1 MKRDLGIIIF
11 FLWFLSCMH
20 LLPRQPN
27 TNTSPKAPNQAS
39 EVVEKFIQASGGSEL
54 QKIRTEKRTGTLVRG
69 ANGPVPFEMIAT
81 VSGKWYYSQVFAY
94 GDRVNYGFD
103 GVRAWIQD
111 TQSVSVPPLGECLEL
126 AMLFDIKMPLKLEQ
140 FFPEMRVKGSER
152 IGKKEAVVIAVTS
165 REGISSE
172 LAFDVASGLLLRAGD
187 LFFEDYRDVGKVKR
201 PFAIFFGK
209 NSIHGP
215 LPLKMQVSEIRHDV
229 DVDESVFSRPICPLS
244 PGQPLL
250 YKLRKDVPVSHEA
263 LEACVGV
270 YQSDDDPNV
279 FYTVTT
285 QGAHLMIER
294 TGWGT
299 RVEILPESET
309 DYFMRFLNREFH
321 FIKDATGQVI
331 GLEIVA
337 DRTQKAKK
345 IK

>member
-1 MKRDLGIIIF
+1 MKRDLSIIIF

-27 TNTSPKAPNQAS
+27 TDTLHKDPNPAGK
-39 EVVEKFIQASGGSEL
+39 VVKKFIQASGGSNL
-54 QKIRTEKRTGTLVRG
+54 QKIRTEKRTGTLIRG
-69 ANGPVPFEMIAT
+69 ASGAVPFEMIAT
-81 VSGKWYYSQVFAY
+81 VSGKWHYSQVFAY
-94 GDRVNYGFD
+94 GDLVNYGFD
-103 GVRAWIQD
+103 GVQAWIQD
-111 TQSVSVPPLGECLEL
+111 TQSVSVPPLEECLEL
-126 AMLFDIKMPLKLEQ
+126 AMLLDIKMPLKLEQ
-140 FFPEMRVKGSER
+140 IFPEMRVKGSER

-165 REGISSE
+165 REGIRSE

-187 LFFEDYRDVGKVKR
+187 LFFEDYRNVGNVKR
-201 PFAIFFGK
+201 PFTIFFGK
-209 NSIHGP
+209 NSIHDP
-215 LPLKMQVSEIRHDV
+215 LLLKMQVSEIQQNV
-229 DVDESVFSRPICPLS
+229 DVDDSVFSRPICPLN

-250 YKLRKDVPVSHEA
+250 YKLRRNIPVSRKA

-270 YQSDDDPNV
+270 YQSADDPNV
-279 FYTVTT
+279 FYTITI
-285 QGAHLMIER
+285 QEDHLMIER

-321 FIKDATGQVI
+321 FIKDASGQI
-331 GLEIVA
+331 IWLELGM